1 MCILGQVRTRE
12 EQLHWPSYGHTLGAR
27 VREIRKIRGYTQEEL
42 AEIVD
47 MSRNAISNLERNENN
62 NGKPGDPR
70 LSTVYKISQALNVPP
85 AALLPAVGEKP
96 EFICVD
102 ESLPVDV
109 RWPSKHD
116 EVLFD
121 APLTPPGPRDVPRG
135 GAVDAQQDPQQRV
148 EKKHPKR
155 ILPGG

>member
-1 MCILGQVRTRE
+1 MCILGRVRTGK
-12 EQLHWPSYGHTLGAR
+12 EQLHWPSYGHTLGTR
-27 VREIRKIRGYTQEEL
+27 LREIRKIRGYSQEEL

-70 LSTVYKISQALNVPP
+70 LSTVYKLSQALDIPP

-96 EFICVD
+96 DFICVD
-102 ESLPVDV
+102 EDMPVDV
-109 RWPSKHD
+109 RWPSKQE

-121 APLTPPGPRDVPRG
+121 VPLNLPATRNLPG
-135 GAVDAQQDPQQRV
+135 DAAADAKKRV
-148 EKKHPKR
+148 EKNPGR
-155 ILPGG
+155 ELP

>member
-1 MCILGQVRTRE
+1 MGILGRVHEGR

-27 VREIRKIRGYTQEEL
+27 VREIRKIRGYSQEEL

-70 LSTVYKISQALNVPP
+70 LSTVYKLSWALDVPP

-96 EFICVD
+96 QAICVD

-109 RWPSKHD
+109 RWPAPRD

-121 APLTPPGPRDVPRG
+121 VPLTPS
-135 GAVDAQQDPQQRV
+135 
-148 EKKHPKR
+148 ENPKR
-155 ILPGG
+155 VGHQPPR